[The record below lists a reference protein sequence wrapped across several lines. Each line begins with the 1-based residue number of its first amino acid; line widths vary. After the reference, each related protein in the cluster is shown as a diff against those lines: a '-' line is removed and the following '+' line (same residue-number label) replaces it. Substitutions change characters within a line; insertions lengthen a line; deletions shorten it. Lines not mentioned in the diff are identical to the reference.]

1 MQEQL
6 LFEGRKGKEPPED
19 AQQQKRRKA
28 MALILAREN
37 AYRTYLRHED
47 VFAQKLGEQAASE
60 IGCALYRH
68 KKPPYEK
75 EMKRIIREEHLSE
88 QEFASIWNK

>member
-1 MQEQL
+1 
-6 LFEGRKGKEPPED
+6 
-19 AQQQKRRKA
+19 

-37 AYRTYLRHED
+37 AYRTYLRHEN